1 MVHHS
6 ARRVVDLVSAFCY
19 ALKEVALLATKQALT
34 RATEGGIKD
43 SNTLKETATHRHIA
57 ATRYATRR
65 EGAYLCAEVHGVGY
79 GLLRVAR
86 HPARSSRGVLGDNLS
101 SRSHGIGMS
110 IEEFDVCCDELLDN
124 AFVIIYK
131 CHDVARACC
140 NAGIAGVR
148 QPLIALKDVADIELV
163 VLLGKSLHALAGIV
177 CGVIIHNDALPHLG
191 CGTLHG
197 NRAQSNHEL
206 LGAIIGG
213 YDKRQSN
220 HIAKI
225 HNLQKFHIFA
235 PMKYNIV
242 IFDLDGTL
250 LNTIGDLAASVD
262 YVMRSRNLPEHTDA
276 EYRQMVGG
284 GIKRLVERA
293 LPAELTAD
301 EAYVEE
307 CVAQFRRYYVD
318 NIDRHT
324 VPYDGMCE
332 LLHRLRSEGVQVA
345 VASNKFQHGTDRLVA
360 KFFGDV
366 DFVAIEGNREG
377 APLKPDPQIVNN
389 ILAKAGVEKQHA
401 VMIGD
406 SGIDI
411 RTAAAAGIDA
421 IGVAW
426 GFRFAEELYDAGAEC
441 VVTTVAELEAKLF
454 AEA

>member
-1 MVHHS
+1 M
-6 ARRVVDLVSAFCY
+6 
-19 ALKEVALLATKQALT
+19 
-34 RATEGGIKD
+34 
-43 SNTLKETATHRHIA
+43 
-57 ATRYATRR
+57 
-65 EGAYLCAEVHGVGY
+65 
-79 GLLRVAR
+79 
-86 HPARSSRGVLGDNLS
+86 
-101 SRSHGIGMS
+101 
-110 IEEFDVCCDELLDN
+110 
-124 AFVIIYK
+124 
-131 CHDVARACC
+131 
-140 NAGIAGVR
+140 
-148 QPLIALKDVADIELV
+148 
-163 VLLGKSLHALAGIV
+163 
-177 CGVIIHNDALPHLG
+177 
-191 CGTLHG
+191 
-197 NRAQSNHEL
+197 

-225 HNLQKFHIFA
+225 HNLQKFHIFV

-293 LPAELTAD
+293 LPAELAAD
-301 EAYVEE
+301 EGYVEE

-332 LLHRLRSEGVQVA
+332 LLYRLRSEGVQVA
-345 VASNKFQHGTDRLVA
+345 VASNKFQHGTDRLVD
-360 KFFGDV
+360 KFFGDI